1 MNLII
6 TIAQV
11 LKISNTY
18 KINSGGGCSEKL
30 ESILKRYH
38 LNEDRVM

>member
-18 KINSGGGCSEKL
+18 KINSGGGYSEKL
-30 ESILKRYH
+30 ESILKQSH
-38 LNEDRVM
+38 SNEDRAM

>member
-11 LKISNTY
+11 LKILNTY
-18 KINSGGGCSEKL
+18 RISSEGGCSEKL
-30 ESILKRYH
+30 ESILKQSNT
-38 LNEDRVM
+38 NEDRAM